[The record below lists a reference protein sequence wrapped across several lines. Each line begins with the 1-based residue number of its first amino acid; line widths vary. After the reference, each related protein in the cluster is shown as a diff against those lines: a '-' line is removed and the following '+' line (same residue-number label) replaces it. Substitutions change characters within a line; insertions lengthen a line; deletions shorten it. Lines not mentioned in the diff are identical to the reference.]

1 MNLSQALKKQLQMK
15 KEEASSFENPEK
27 EYSET
32 ILDLSR
38 KIQSAQKFISTY
50 VVRKQE
56 EKQRA
61 IVDAEKVIAKKYDQ
75 KLKAFL
81 LNPVPSPGQ
90 DLTEGIEKIDER
102 GNNRVL
108 FERRTAKVV
117 AAANVGQSRWGVM
130 EVKKAT
136 HTATT
141 KATTAAQTVD
151 PKTTSVTLFDK
162 KNSFASSAVSGK
174 ILMNDAMLLY
184 CSAMHIRLK
193 RVV

>member
-1 MNLSQALKKQLQMK
+1 MK
-15 KEEASSFENPEK
+15 KEEASSFENAEK

-38 KIQSAQKFISTY
+38 KIESAQKFISTY

-61 IVDAEKVIAKKYDQ
+61 IADAENVIAKKYDE

-81 LNPVPSPGQ
+81 LNPVPSPEQ
-90 DLTEGIEKIDER
+90 DLTEGRGKIDER
-102 GNNRVL
+102 GNNRAL

-117 AAANVGQSRWGVM
+117 AAANVGQSRWGNM

-136 HTATT
+136 HTVTT
-141 KATTAAQTVD
+141 VVQTVD
-151 PKTTSVTLFDK
+151 HKTTSATLFDK
-162 KNSFASSAVSGK
+162 KNSFASSAISGK